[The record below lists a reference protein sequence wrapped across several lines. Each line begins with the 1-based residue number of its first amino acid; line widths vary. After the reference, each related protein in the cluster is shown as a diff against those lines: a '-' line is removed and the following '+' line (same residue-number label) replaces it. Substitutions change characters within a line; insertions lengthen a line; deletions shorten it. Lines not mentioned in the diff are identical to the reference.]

1 MQNSKVVPLRPSP
14 GRLSGSGVST
24 APDSLAGAAAPS
36 ADLSQLALRARAH
49 ALDLAELTRRLEN
62 HPQVRLLARRLARSL
77 TWHGPD
83 DLLQGALERV
93 VKGIRSYRGSGDVL
107 GWMARI
113 MRNAQVEWL
122 RREAHETAKL
132 AGYARESEPA
142 YSPDPAQALSDR
154 EVKQAIRAVWHKDC
168 DDGDVRVFWDRA
180 YVGLSVEQI
189 MRRTG
194 HPRSTV
200 YSMLKRGEMKFLR
213 DYRRLLGER
222 CREGAGT
229 SPGWNGR

>member
-1 MQNSKVVPLRPSP
+1 MQHSKVVPLRPAP
-14 GRLSGSGVST
+14 GRPGPVALEGHGGG
-24 APDSLAGAAAPS
+24 PQG
-36 ADLSQLALRARAH
+36 DLSQLALRARGH
-49 ALDLAELTRRLEN
+49 ALDLAELARRLEN

-83 DLLQGALERV
+83 DLLQTALERV
-93 VKGIRSYRGSGDVL
+93 VRGIRSYRGSGDIL
-107 GWMARI
+107 GWTARI
-113 MRNAQVEWL
+113 MRNAQVEWM
-122 RREAHETAKL
+122 RREAHESSKL
-132 AGYARESEPA
+132 AGYARETEPTS
-142 YSPDPAQALSDR
+142 SPDPAQAVSD
-154 EVKQAIRAVWHKDC
+154 EEIKQAVRAVWCQDC
-168 DDGDVRVFWDRA
+168 EDPNVRIFWDRA

-222 CREGAGT
+222 RPPRPIGLPEW
-229 SPGWNGR
+229 SS